1 MDVEIT
7 TPDCQSI
14 QEKKST
20 KMGERGTM
28 SLADR
33 SVTGSY
39 RSKATIVFHFEYT
52 LASVVESL
60 PATLKKSHFDHI
72 FKVKVKSTNKYVTT
86 PENKTI
92 YVKLRTNTIKFLS
105 ELYSSNL
112 FILVLFTEL
121 NGQMGKH
128 IIEKVF

>member
-1 MDVEIT
+1 M
-7 TPDCQSI
+7 
-14 QEKKST
+14 
-20 KMGERGTM
+20 
-28 SLADR
+28 
-33 SVTGSY
+33 
-39 RSKATIVFHFEYT
+39 
-52 LASVVESL
+52 VESL
-60 PATLKKSHFDHI
+60 PATLNKSHFDHI
-72 FKVKVKSTNKYVTT
+72 FKVKVKSTIKNVTT

-92 YVKLRTNTIKFLS
+92 YVKLRTNTIKFLT